1 MSDATRKPLD
11 GFAISVMVLM
21 CAAWGLQQV
30 AIKVAAPQ
38 IGPVM
43 QAALRSCLASVLVLL
58 FILVRR
64 APLLARDGTWR
75 PGLLAGVLFGLEF
88 LCIFVGLSYT
98 TASRMGIFLYVAP
111 VFTALG
117 LHWFVA
123 GERLRSGQWAG
134 VALAFGGMLVAFGD
148 SFTHAP
154 VAGAASTLR
163 GDLLGLLAG
172 ALWAATTLVVRATR
186 LSNAPPSKTL
196 LYQLAVSGVL
206 LMTMAIVTGQAG
218 AMTLTPLSAASLL
231 YQGVIIAFAS
241 YLVWFWMLRRY
252 LASRLS
258 VFSFLTPLF
267 SVTFGVLLLHET
279 VSMQFIAG
287 ALLILAGIMLVNRR
301 R

>member
-1 MSDATRKPLD
+1 
-11 GFAISVMVLM
+11 MVLL

-30 AIKVAAPQ
+30 AIKVATPQ
-38 IGPVM
+38 VGPVM
-43 QAALRSCLASVLVLL
+43 QAALRSCAAAVLVLL
-58 FILVRR
+58 FALARR
-64 APLLARDGTWR
+64 APLLARDATWR
-75 PGLLAGVLFGLEF
+75 PGLLAGALFGLEF

-123 GERLRSGQWAG
+123 GERLRSGQWIG
-134 VALAFGGMLVAFGD
+134 VGLAFGGMLVAFADGL
-148 SFTHAP
+148 TQAP
-154 VAGAASTLR
+154 PPGTASTLQ

-172 ALWAATTLVVRATR
+172 ALWASTTLVVRTTT
-186 LSNAPPSKTL
+186 LSNTAPSKTL

-206 LMTMAIVTGQAG
+206 LMGVAVGSGQA
-218 AMTLTPLSAASLL
+218 ATMTLTPLSLASLL
-231 YQGVIIAFAS
+231 YQAVVIAFAS
-241 YLVWFWMLRRY
+241 YLAWFWMLRRY

-267 SVTFGVLLLHET
+267 SVAFGVLLLHES
-279 VSMQFIAG
+279 VSMQFAGG
-287 ALLILAGIMLVNRR
+287 ALLILAGIVLVNRR

>member
-1 MSDATRKPLD
+1 MSDNTRKPLD
-11 GFAISVMVLM
+11 GFAISVMVIM

-30 AIKVAAPQ
+30 AIKVAVPQ
-38 IGPVM
+38 VGPIM
-43 QAALRSCLASVLVLL
+43 QAAVRSCVAGMLVLL
-58 FILVRR
+58 FALVRGT
-64 APLLARDGTWR
+64 PLLARDATWR
-75 PGLLAGVLFGLEF
+75 PGLLAGTLFGLEF
-88 LCIFVGLSYT
+88 LCIFMGLNYT

-123 GERLRSGQWAG
+123 GERLHSGQWAG
-134 VALAFGGMLVAFGD
+134 VALAFGGMLVAFSDG
-148 SFTHAP
+148 FTHAP
-154 VAGAASTLR
+154 ATGTASTLI

-172 ALWAATTLVVRATR
+172 VLWAATTLIVRATT
-186 LSNAPPSKTL
+186 LANTAPSKTL

-206 LMTMAIVTGQAG
+206 LMAMAVVTGQAG
-218 AMTLTPLSAASLL
+218 TMTLTPLSAASLL
-231 YQGVIIAFAS
+231 YQAVIIAFAS

-267 SVTFGVLLLHET
+267 SVTFGVLLLHES
-279 VSMQFIAG
+279 VSMQFLAG
-287 ALLILAGIMLVNRR
+287 AVLILAGIMLVNRR